1 MKKIIL
7 LSSLFIGL
15 LLSIGCSKD
24 ANEIFSDQQ
33 KEIHDFLVEKG
44 WKDNAIALSDS
55 SVWYIIDEP
64 GTGIDFPNSSSTV
77 TVDYE
82 GFLLDGTKFDSSI
95 DRGQP
100 FTSSLQNV
108 IEGWRTGI
116 PKFKK
121 GGKGKL
127 FITSE
132 AGYGNSRQGSIPR
145 NSVLYFEIELL
156 DY

>member
-7 LSSLFIGL
+7 FSMLVAL

-24 ANEIFSDQQ
+24 SNEIFKDQQ
-33 KEIHDFLVEKG
+33 TEIHDFLEEKG
-44 WKDNAIALSDS
+44 WLADAIPSSDS
-55 SVWYIIDEP
+55 SIWYIIETL
-64 GTGIDFPNSSSTV
+64 GTGVDFPNANSTV

-82 GFLLDGTKFDSSI
+82 GFLLDGTKFDSSY

-108 IEGWRTGI
+108 IEGWRIGI

-127 FITSE
+127 FITSG
-132 AGYGNSRQGSIPR
+132 AGYGSSRQGSIPR